1 MRTRIKTE
9 FFRDKVRVGE
19 FLTKLSHSVT
29 SPKEFLA
36 KRLKASYI
44 IAILYQDGTNT
55 VNFVANYEGVN
66 EVNVL
71 KNKVI
76 GRMYECS
83 MQGL

>member
-1 MRTRIKTE
+1 
-9 FFRDKVRVGE
+9 
-19 FLTKLSHSVT
+19 
-29 SPKEFLA
+29 
-36 KRLKASYI
+36 
-44 IAILYQDGTNT
+44 LYQDGTNT